1 LTTFLRNDSMK
12 LRLSQLR
19 YIISEAVASVE
30 PRDED
35 DPIPRGY
42 SHGDG
47 ETLMLDKEGMEK
59 SDRENVKRYLT
70 AMGIM
75 RA

>member
-1 LTTFLRNDSMK
+1 MK
-12 LRLSQLR
+12 IRLSQLR
-19 YIISEAVASVE
+19 HIISEAVAHVDS
-30 PRDED
+30 RGED

-42 SHGDG
+42 SHGDE